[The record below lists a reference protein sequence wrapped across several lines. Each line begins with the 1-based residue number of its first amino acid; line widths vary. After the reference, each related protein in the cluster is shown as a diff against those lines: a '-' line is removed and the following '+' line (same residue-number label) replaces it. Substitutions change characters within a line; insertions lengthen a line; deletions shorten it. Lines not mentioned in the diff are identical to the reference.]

1 MYQAINKLGGKME
14 NSDYFASESAMT
26 MQPTGFG
33 GAIYDGI
40 RGFFAKQESEADEY
54 LDKMKKQ
61 WLSEKEDTTAF
72 MLGLAYLRSFAA
84 YNASGLVGS
93 KFVRYASNKFNQG
106 ISFIPFV
113 GLLRELELGNEKIKG
128 KDAFMETIYRNQMI
142 GMALAL
148 AALAVVKALQDEPDD
163 EKRGNFWNGGW
174 ENLTPDQKKQM
185 LAKGQKE
192 YTMGFKFNGRW
203 YVFNYQ
209 NWPMNQALAAIGSMS
224 DQIRFSP
231 KQWNEKIAL
240 SKVLAGTVAGMKSAL
255 DMPAL
260 SGLAELAGNRLAS
273 KDPTEQTIDRLS
285 RVASGWVGGF
295 IPRILK
301 DLDFATQPELRKYK
315 TLWEKTAS
323 HIPIYRRYVGE
334 DYYDILGQPI
344 KRNVIP
350 GSREFMMG
358 PTEPEYKILGALN
371 SRNIFLTPANA
382 EYRMVGKGRNRRRL
396 TQEEADAYSL
406 ETGKGYRQMLLRY
419 GQRALQM
426 PTERARAFLSD
437 KADEVRDRALKKVYR
452 R

>member
-1 MYQAINKLGGKME
+1 
-14 NSDYFASESAMT
+14 
-26 MQPTGFG
+26 
-33 GAIYDGI
+33 
-40 RGFFAKQESEADEY
+40 
-54 LDKMKKQ
+54 MKKAAEDY
-61 WLSEKEDTTAF
+61 LEKTKKEWTTEKDLASALF
-72 MLGLAYLRSFAA
+72 LGLAYLRQFAVQNLGGVA
-84 YNASGLVGS
+84 GY
-93 KFVRYASNKFNQG
+93 KFIRFASNKFNQG
-106 ISFIPFV
+106 ISYLPMV
-113 GLLRELELGNEKIKG
+113 GLLRTLEAKGDEIKG
-128 KDAFMETIYRNQMI
+128 KEAFIETIHRTQVI
-142 GMALAL
+142 GAVLTL
-148 AALAVVKALQDEPDD
+148 AAIAVVKAIEEEPDD

-174 ENLTPDQKKQM
+174 QNLTPDQKKQM

-209 NWPMNQALAAIGSMS
+209 NWPLNQVLAAIGSMS

-231 KQWNEKIAL
+231 KQWEGKGSL
-240 SKVLAGTVAGMKSAL
+240 SKSLAGIVSGLKSTL
-255 DMPAL
+255 EIPAL
-260 SGLAELAGNRLAS
+260 SQLGTLVGNRLAS
-273 KDPTEQTIDRLS
+273 KDPTEQTVDRLS
-285 RVASGWVGGF
+285 NVASGWVGGF
-295 IPRILK
+295 VPRILK
-301 DLDFATQPELRKYK
+301 DLDFATQPEFRKYK

-406 ETGKGYRQMLLRY
+406 ETGKGCRQMLLRY

-452 R
+452 GYK